1 MKIPAIRSRI
11 GEWTY
16 YVTSLTFRQV
26 SDYVSKVDEELHES
40 EVLQD
45 LIQRSI
51 TDNYLSI
58 KEYILN
64 QPEMF
69 FNSLVLAV
77 YNDYPKWQE
86 IEVKYDNS
94 ETFKIGLLDFPGKH
108 KIFPVDGQHRVEG
121 IKEAIKAKP
130 EMGDNEIGV
139 IFIGHSEEPQLKK
152 RTRRLFTTLN
162 RYAKPVSL
170 RDIIAL
176 DEDDIVAILTRRLI
190 EKFQLFSGDRIV
202 DIKSKSIPSSN
213 KKAFT
218 SIIALYQTNLEIC
231 KYYYSQKTGLK
242 PSTNKIGEFLK
253 FRPGQEVIKDY
264 YSFYLQ
270 YWNKFVENI
279 DVIQEF
285 LDGERIPRNTETGGN
300 LLFRPIGIIPFT
312 KAVLRIKEAENE
324 SFDEIFA
331 KFNRVNLN
339 ISAQPWTK
347 VLWDDIRKKML
358 MNVDTITYLLLLYIY
373 DSSILTQKEI
383 EKLKDSYASKL
394 GVENVQAINTILND
408 IPILEVEH

>member
-1 MKIPAIRSRI
+1 MKIPAIRSKI

-16 YVTSLTFRQV
+16 YVTSLTFQQV
-26 SDYVSKVDEELHES
+26 SDHVSKVDEELHES

-86 IEVKYDNS
+86 IEVKYDNK

-130 EMGDNEIGV
+130 KMANNEIGV

-190 EKFQLFSGDRIV
+190 EKFKLFNEEKIV

-218 SIIALYQTNLEIC
+218 SIITLYQVNLEIC
-231 KYYYSQKTGLK
+231 KFHYFQKTGLK
-242 PSTNKIGEFLK
+242 PSKNRIEEFLK
-253 FRPGQEVIKDY
+253 FRPDQDTIKDY
-264 YSFYLQ
+264 YTFYLHF
-270 YWNKFVENI
+270 WTNFSAHLSAVK
-279 DVIQEF
+279 EF
-285 LDGERIPRNTETGGN
+285 LNNERIPRDSQTGGN
-300 LLFRPIGIIPFT
+300 LLFRPIGILPFC
-312 KAVLRIKEAENE
+312 KAVLRIKEAGEE
-324 SFDEIFA
+324 TFDEIFTN
-331 KFNRVNLN
+331 FNKANLD
-339 ISAQPWTK
+339 IAEEPWTR
-347 VLWDDIRKKML
+347 VLWDDVRKKML
-358 MNVDTITYLLLLYIY
+358 MNAGTVTYLLLLYIY
-373 DSSILTQKEI
+373 DSTILTQKEI
-383 EKLKDSYASKL
+383 EKLKDNYASKL
-394 GVENVQAINTILND
+394 GIEDPKEIKLILD
-408 IPILEVEH
+408 SIPTLELS

>member
-1 MKIPAIRSRI
+1 MKIPAIRSKI
-11 GEWTY
+11 GDWTY
-16 YVTSLTFRQV
+16 YVTSLTFQQV
-26 SDYVSKVDEELHES
+26 SDNVSKVDEELHES

-51 TDNYLSI
+51 TDNYLRI
-58 KEYILN
+58 KDYILN

-86 IEVKYDNS
+86 IEVKYDNM

-130 EMGDNEIGV
+130 EMASNEIGV

-190 EKFQLFSGDRIV
+190 EKFPLFKEDKII

-218 SIIALYQTNLEIC
+218 SIITLYQTNLEIC
-231 KYYYSQKTGLK
+231 KHFFSERTGLK
-242 PSTNKIGEFLK
+242 PSKNRIEEFLK
-253 FRPGQEVIKDY
+253 FRPDQEIIKEY
-264 YSFYLQ
+264 YSFYLNF
-270 YWNKFVENI
+270 WTKFSSNI
-279 DVIQEF
+279 SEIQEF
-285 LDGERIPRNTETGGN
+285 LKEERIPRNPNTGGN
-300 LLFRPIGIIPFT
+300 LLFRPIGILPFV
-312 KAVLRIKEAENE
+312 KAVLRIEKAGNE

-331 KFNRVNLN
+331 NFNRINLSL
-339 ISAQPWTK
+339 SAEPWTK

-358 MNVDTITYLLLLYIY
+358 MNAGTLTYLLLLYIY
-373 DSSILTQKEI
+373 DSSILTQKETD
-383 EKLKDSYASKL
+383 KLKDSYASKL
-394 GVENVQAINTILND
+394 GVEEDQEIVAVLD
-408 IPILEVEH
+408 EIPTL